1 MDKDLL
7 NIIFSIFGILF
18 LMYVIYKLYYNF
30 SNREGLTSGSTASP
44 TSTTDG
50 VAGNATAYAASIKSS
65 TIKLQD
71 MMLISKY
78 RPEYETVILNL
89 DDYINYLMLQTALS
103 VDTTNPNPSI
113 FQLAKL
119 QQAKNALNDTMLFI
133 DKQ

>member
-7 NIIFSIFGILF
+7 NTIFYTIGILF
-18 LMYVIYKLYYNF
+18 LLYLIYKLYYHNF
-30 SNREGLTSGSTASP
+30 SNREGLTSGTTDP
-44 TSTTDG
+44 TTDG

-103 VDTTNPNPSI
+103 VDTTNPNASI
-113 FQLAKL
+113 FELAKL